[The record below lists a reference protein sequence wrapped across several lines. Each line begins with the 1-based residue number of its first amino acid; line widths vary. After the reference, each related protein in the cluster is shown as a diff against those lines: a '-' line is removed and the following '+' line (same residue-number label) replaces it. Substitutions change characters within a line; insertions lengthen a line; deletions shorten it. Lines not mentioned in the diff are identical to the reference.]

1 MNSKEEMSVAG
12 HFHRLISRRITVN
25 TLEIQLRPLL
35 YHGNIQSDLS
45 SIDGHVCVFQ
55 NARSGLSDVSP
66 MSEMR
71 GPVGGGEVGGTVH
84 SVQCVSAAPAGPV
97 TVSLE

>member
-1 MNSKEEMSVAG
+1 
-12 HFHRLISRRITVN
+12 
-25 TLEIQLRPLL
+25 
-35 YHGNIQSDLS
+35 
-45 SIDGHVCVFQ
+45 
-55 NARSGLSDVSP
+55 

-71 GPVGGGEVGGTVH
+71 GPVGGGAGDLIREVGGAVH